1 MFLELSFDST
11 AGGKAV
17 STSKASRSWRY
28 DHEDKE
34 EMSLD
39 ELVSDFQ
46 QSATSHRSRLNQ
58 TKPSSNTSPVLVS
71 SPPTSP
77 QAKKNSGRLRAVKTQ
92 PTPRKPIRST
102 IQNAHHDDSSDEE
115 VAVSPMPRIEQALR
129 NRPSLVSKRCSA
141 CSPVS
146 TQFKPTTSAHTQRRK
161 PEPKSP
167 VLSSPSFTPPSLSP
181 VTSSPS
187 PSYVSEDI
195 NTSLTPDEDSI
206 DALIGKEIR
215 DLNELISTG
224 SRIKASKAARTSTTD
239 ELSNI
244 IRQSTRF
251 GKTPSKGRRPSL
263 RLDVSRGKFRSSP
276 ESPPPPPP
284 PEDSEDDEDS
294 FAEEIRKLRESRR
307 LSSIT
312 SKGLESTPQQQEEKA
327 ESPGVCV
334 VAAMKVRNAANTIN
348 ELLLEALKPFEG
360 REKEEKK
367 DDTPEED
374 KTEDDAAIRNAANAE
389 LQSAT
394 QTIVSQLDLTFA
406 DMTERRKAD
415 VKAEED
421 AAAAAKE
428 AEKKEKGAAEEKKK
442 AEEKE
447 TKEREMEILRLIPM
461 RGKLLTCSAD
471 IENVLQQLE
480 RVDISTQRE
489 STVEAEIK
497 TLRSLTERKIQEIEA
512 KLSIASSKNEK
523 NDTNVDISWRN
534 VDWVQDNLNIDL
546 KTSERQDS
554 GKPPEEAEDNAIGVA
569 PVENGDS
576 FEEVVQRQVLE
587 KLDLTMLKL
596 RHVLAIDT
604 KETAEVKETQQREQE
619 ELERKQLHQQIEN
632 ERAQRE
638 KEDAETARRRVM
650 GLTSIDDVEGWI
662 DEGRSLH
669 DQLWHNQSLNRL
681 VASMEQ
687 RMGVGNCEN
696 PHFSSVAQNQNVD
709 VFDRLASAPKAQEPH
724 THLHEREVS
733 EGAYCTQDKS
743 YGKIPERCRIGTKRT
758 QELNRK
764 RWIKVSSSYSGNEV
778 EADNESSGSESDG
791 QLPSSRDH
799 RQLSP
804 RGFIINSRKRNE
816 RDYRVDKNPN
826 RRIGRTMIQ
835 RRHKRDVSSFQH
847 EVAQTIQALQ
857 AERRHKTTWI
867 RSRLCSPSRPAF

>member
-239 ELSNI
+239 ELSNV

-374 KTEDDAAIRNAANAE
+374 KTEDDAAIAANAV

-546 KTSERQDS
+546 ITSERQDS

-569 PVENGDS
+569 PVENRDS
-576 FEEVVQRQVLE
+576 FEEVVQRQVVE

-687 RMGVGNCEN
+687 RMGVENCEN

-709 VFDRLASAPKAQEPH
+709 EFDRLASAPKAQEPH
-724 THLHEREVS
+724 KHLHEREVS

-743 YGKIPERCRIGTKRT
+743 YGKIPERRRIGTKRT

-764 RWIKVSSSYSGNEV
+764 RWIKVTSSYSGNEV

-791 QLPSSRDH
+791 QLPSSRNH